1 MNLKKIVIF
10 LVIIVLTG
18 CGISESKQSE
28 NKTPKNKEKSV
39 TISNGNMETI
49 NSKGFKIDLEK
60 NGDNAIIVIQNDKVK
75 KDQAYQID
83 FTIHQKEGNST
94 VQEAYIP
101 ANMPEPL
108 RLNTNLKS
116 NDVTN
121 IEYKI
126 TETESI
132 LKGSNGN

>member
-18 CGISESKQSE
+18 CGISEPKQTE
-28 NKTPKNKEKSV
+28 TKTQENKEKSV
-39 TISNGNMETI
+39 IINDGNMETI
-49 NSKGFKIDLEK
+49 NSKGFKIDLKK
-60 NGDNAIIVIQNDKVK
+60 NGDNAVIVIQNDKAK
-75 KDQAYQID
+75 KEQAYRID

-94 VQEAYIP
+94 VQEVYIP

-108 RLNTNLKS
+108 ELNTNLKS
-116 NDVTN
+116 SDVTN

-132 LKGSNGN
+132 LKGNNKN